1 MAVANGVIVAAVVA
15 EVEQDPGVLAFFDET
30 TFAFLD
36 TAPTGAQ
43 PEGISVSPDGTL
55 IACVNE
61 GTPEEYEPGFVD
73 PPGSVTIVEVTGS
86 TGFVSQKRMHKK
98 GVGWGTI
105 QSMTILFS
113 PLWIRRAFKS

>member
-1 MAVANGVIVAAVVA
+1 MGDSVQGVVVADGVIVAAVVA

-36 TAPTGAQ
+36 IVFTGAQ

-61 GTPEEYEPGFVD
+61 GVPEEYEPGFED
-73 PPGSVTIVEVTGS
+73 PAGSVTIVEVTGS
-86 TGFVSQKRMHKK
+86 TGFVSRQ
-98 GVGWGTI
+98 
-105 QSMTILFS
+105 
-113 PLWIRRAFKS
+113 